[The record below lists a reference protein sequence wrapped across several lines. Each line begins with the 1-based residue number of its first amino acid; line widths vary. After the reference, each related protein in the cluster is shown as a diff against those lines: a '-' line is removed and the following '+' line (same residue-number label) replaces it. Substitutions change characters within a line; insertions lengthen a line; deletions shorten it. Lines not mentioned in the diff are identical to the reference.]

1 MRLNGGL
8 GDVLSRII
16 SYFDNEESHYHGFL
30 LGLFNGKKIKSN
42 RETMHGRF
50 DICILSRRIYQI
62 ALVLECKHSDAVR
75 LLKKDMSKGVK

>member
-1 MRLNGGL
+1 MRLNGGF

-16 SYFDNEESHYHGFL
+16 SYFDNEESNYHGFL